1 MHYTGVELAAVTTI
15 IQDTEKLNVKNISIP
30 FSFLKENNI
39 VLSEKEVDFAISR
52 KIIDLQD
59 LGKIVDVSLINY
71 PDSQYLLEIALNI
84 LLNGSYLN
92 PYVQYLEIDYSGV
105 NREDGT
111 IIIDDERVNDRLR
124 YIILLWLFNNRLNS
138 DADFDKVNSVYD
150 DFSYPSDMIGFIS
163 YMPTKES
170 GNKRMSNL
178 IYSHWQIYLETY
190 SYLLKT

>member
-1 MHYTGVELAAVTTI
+1 MRYTGFELAAVTTI
-15 IQDTEKLNVKNISIP
+15 IQDIEKLNVKNISIP

-59 LGKIVDVSLINY
+59 LEKIVDVSLINY

-124 YIILLWLFNNRLNS
+124 YIILLWLFKNRLNS

>member
-1 MHYTGVELAAVTTI
+1 MRYTGIELAAVTTI
-15 IQDTEKLNVKNISIP
+15 IQDIEKLNVKNISIP

-59 LGKIVDVSLINY
+59 LGKIVDVSLINH
-71 PDSQYLLEIALNI
+71 PDSKYLLEIALDI

-92 PYVQYLEIDYSGV
+92 PHVQYLEIHDSGV
-105 NREDGT
+105 SRENGT
-111 IIIDDERVNDRLR
+111 ITIDDERVNDRLR
-124 YIILLWLFNNRLNS
+124 YIILLWLFKNRLNS

-150 DFSYPSDMIGFIS
+150 DFGYPSDMIGFIS

-170 GNKRMSNL
+170 GDKGRSNL
-178 IYSHWQIYLETY
+178 IYSHWQSYLETY

>member
-1 MHYTGVELAAVTTI
+1 MRYTGVELAAVTTI

-124 YIILLWLFNNRLNS
+124 YIILLWLFKNRLNS